1 MLADKDFAAYYLCY
15 RDTPR
20 TVNVLRH
27 FRMVYQTAPVYLVCD
42 GGDDFSAVAREF
54 GCAYRRHDENI
65 GLQIKTTQGR
75 MAAWF
80 NRLAMV
86 ANATDAAWILF
97 LEDDVLIRKPMADP
111 LYPMT
116 GNHAPG
122 RAFQGPLGEM
132 IFNRH
137 PHLKNLGY
145 GGGGG
150 TLIARSLISEVWD
163 NFHTRHVYDFDTWTR
178 WVRGWN
184 ASDLWL
190 TACVMYLGHQ
200 YGPNPD
206 LAETAR
212 HPHWR
217 ESDCAIIHG
226 DGWQ

>member
-27 FRMVYQTAPVYLVCD
+27 FRMVYQKAPVYLVCD
-42 GGDDFSAVAREF
+42 GGDDFSAVAKEF
-54 GCAYRRHDENI
+54 GCEYWHMEENI
-65 GLQIKTTQGR
+65 GLQIKTTRER
-75 MAAWF
+75 MTEWFDRLEQVASTARQAW
-80 NRLAMV
+80 L
-86 ANATDAAWILF
+86 LL
-97 LEDDVLIRKPMADP
+97 LEDDVLVRKPMADP

-122 RAFQGPLGEM
+122 KAFQGPLGDM
-132 IFNRH
+132 IFYQH

-150 TLIARSLISEVWD
+150 TLIARSIADLACSDYYAHHFSSFGI
-163 NFHTRHVYDFDTWTR
+163 WTD
-178 WVRGWN
+178 WVKGWS
-184 ASDLWL
+184 ASDLFL
-190 TACVMYLGHQ
+190 TASVMFLGHQ

-217 ESDCAIIHG
+217 ESNCAIIHG